1 MAQTALETIGISK
14 SYRSHCVVDNLNIS
28 VHEGDI
34 YGFLGPNGAGKST
47 TIRMITGL
55 VRPDS
60 GTVNLLGSNVQHLK
74 HKALVEVGALV
85 ESPAFYKYLSAR
97 ENINILTRL
106 SGGCSQD
113 RINEA
118 LNITGL
124 LSRADDNV
132 KTYSQGMRQR
142 LGIAQALLPNPKLV
156 ILDEPTNGLDP
167 QGMKDI
173 RDLILHLAK
182 DMKITVVL
190 SSHLLHEVEQICS
203 RVGIINNGKL
213 VAEGY
218 VQDLLSNKI
227 NLVNIKVSNVHLAI
241 ELINKMDDIE
251 IISFNSNYLTIKL
264 TEDRIADLNRQL
276 VMAGINVTAIIA
288 QNASLEDLFLEMI
301 KSEEANV

>member
-47 TIRMITGL
+47 TICMITGL

-113 RINEA
+113 RINEV

-213 VAEGY
+213 VAEGN

-227 NLVNIKVSNVHLAI
+227 NLINIKVSNVDLAI

-251 IISFNSNYLTIKL
+251 IISFNSNHLTIKL

>member
-113 RINEA
+113 RINEV